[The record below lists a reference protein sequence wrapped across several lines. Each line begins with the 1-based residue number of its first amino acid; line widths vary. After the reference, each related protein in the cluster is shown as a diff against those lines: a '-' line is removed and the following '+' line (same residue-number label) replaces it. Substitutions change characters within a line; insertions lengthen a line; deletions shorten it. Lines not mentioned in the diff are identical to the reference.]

1 MKGTIMNYRGSYKQ
15 QKNKQAIIEV
25 EGVSDKKKAEQLIN
39 KEVVWKSQTGREIA
53 GVITQPHGSSGAIRV
68 HFLDKGLP
76 GNAIGAEVE
85 VKGVV
90 GLPKKE
96 IIKEDKKVEVKK
108 DNFLAPRL

>member
-1 MKGTIMNYRGSYKQ
+1 MKGRIINYRGSYKQ
-15 QKNKQAIIEV
+15 QRNKQVILEV
-25 EGVSDKKKAEQLIN
+25 EGISDKNKAEQLIN

-53 GVITQPHGSSGAIRV
+53 GIITQPHGGSGAVRV

-90 GLPKKE
+90 GIPKKE
-96 IIKEDKKVEVKK
+96 VIKEDKKVEVKK
-108 DNFLAPRL
+108 DFLAPRL